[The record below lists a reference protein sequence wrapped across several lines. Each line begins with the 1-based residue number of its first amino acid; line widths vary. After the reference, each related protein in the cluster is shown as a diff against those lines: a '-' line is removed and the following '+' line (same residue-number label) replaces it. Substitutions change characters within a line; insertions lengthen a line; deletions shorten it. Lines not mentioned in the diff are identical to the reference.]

1 MAEDDIDGDGEPDGL
16 YERPLDII
24 TYKTA
29 VVITGPGVM
38 NLAMTAEAA
47 EQTAA
52 LLSLRLRNGPKRQ
65 ATRQPT
71 LTKQPRHPAIL

>member
-52 LLSLRLRNGPKRQ
+52 LLLEAAKRAQKTGDAAANSNQ
-65 ATRQPT
+65 AT
-71 LTKQPRHPAIL
+71 